1 MVKFTVSPDG
11 KSYEVDG
18 CHKCGSMWFDQGELE
33 AYEEGEVGD
42 SPLEKTSEKKGSTLG
57 NLAVDGAISS
67 PELAFGAAE
76 ASFGIFDVL
85 AAIIS
90 GL

>member
-1 MVKFTVSPDG
+1 
-11 KSYEVDG
+11 
-18 CHKCGSMWFDQGELE
+18 
-33 AYEEGEVGD
+33 
-42 SPLEKTSEKKGSTLG
+42 
-57 NLAVDGAISS
+57 LAVDGATSA